1 MTKISTLANHLTLLR
16 LAAIP
21 VLLILLSFP
30 QKLPSFLAALIFLL
44 ASLTDFLDGFFAR
57 RKKQV
62 TTLGKLL
69 DPLADKL
76 LITAALI
83 MLIPL
88 KRVPA
93 WMAFLIIA
101 REIAVTGLRNI
112 LSGKGIV
119 LSASSWGKGKLTFQA
134 ISIFCL
140 ILHYPYW
147 GINFHLLGIVILW
160 IALFLTLWSGLN
172 YFIKYVNYLSE

>member
-16 LAAIP
+16 LVTIP
-21 VLLILLSFP
+21 ILLILLSFP

-93 WMAFLIIA
+93 WIAFLIIA
-101 REIAVTGLRNI
+101 REIAITGLRSI
-112 LSGKGIV
+112 LSQKGIV
-119 LSASSWGKGKLTFQA
+119 LSASPWGKG
-134 ISIFCL
+134 
-140 ILHYPYW
+140 
-147 GINFHLLGIVILW
+147 
-160 IALFLTLWSGLN
+160 
-172 YFIKYVNYLSE
+172 

>member
-112 LSGKGIV
+112 LSGRGIV
-119 LSASSWGKGKLTFQA
+119 
-134 ISIFCL
+134 
-140 ILHYPYW
+140 HYPYW